1 MTLTDPLP
9 TLDGRL
15 LLPGDDGFDDAARP
29 WNLAIAQ
36 LPAAVAEVASVA
48 DVQAVLAHARAS
60 GLRVAAQST
69 GHGAEALDTGALRA
83 AILIRTHALDDIS
96 IDAAARRARIGAGV
110 KAAALAAAAAE
121 HGLAPVLGLAPSVGV
136 AGLSLG
142 GGLGWLGRA
151 HGLASNAIVSLDVV
165 TADGAARTIDINNDP
180 ELFYALRGGGGSYA
194 IVTALELALHPVD
207 AVSGGVITFP
217 FETAGEVLEQVRR
230 IAPSLPDAASLVV
243 RIVQVPPLEHIPE
256 ALRGKRLVMIVATHL
271 GPHAD
276 AERLFAPLR
285 SGAAISDTFGPVGL
299 ADLVRVAGDPEEPGM
314 ARGDGMLLED
324 LTVDVVAALGEL
336 LDDPAVAGALGVIEL
351 RQLGGALGRPA
362 AGGGAIDRV
371 DAGWTFFTGGF
382 APTPEV
388 AGAVLA
394 AVAAAKDRMAPFAA
408 PGLLLNTTAL
418 GADPARAFAPEA
430 WARLA
435 RVKAQYD
442 PDDLILAAHRG

>member
-15 LLPGDDGFDDAARP
+15 LLPGDDGFEAAAQP

-36 LPAAVAEVASVA
+36 RPAAVAEVASVA
-48 DVQAVLAHARAS
+48 DVQAVLAHARAA
-60 GLRVAAQST
+60 GQRVAAQST
-69 GHGAEALDTGALRA
+69 GHGAEALDTGALRE
-83 AILIRTHALDDIS
+83 AILIRTHALDAIE
-96 IDAAARRARIGAGV
+96 IDAGARRARIGAGV
-110 KAAALAAAAAE
+110 KAAAVAAAAAE
-121 HGLAPVLGLAPSVGV
+121 HGLVPVVGLAPSVGV
-136 AGLSLG
+136 AGLALG

-180 ELFYALRGGGGSYA
+180 ELFYALRGGGGAYA
-194 IVTALELALHPVD
+194 VVTALELALHPVD
-207 AVSGGVITFP
+207 AISGGVLTFP
-217 FETAGEVLEQVRR
+217 FEAAGEVLEQVRR
-230 IAPSLPDAASLVV
+230 VAPSLPEAASLVI

-256 ALRGKRLVMIVATHL
+256 AMRGKRLVMVVATHL

-285 SGAAISDTFGPVGL
+285 SGGTIMDTFAPIAL

-324 LTVDVVAALGEL
+324 LTVDALAALAEL
-336 LDDPAVAGALGVIEL
+336 LDDPEVGALGVIEL

-362 AGGGAIDRV
+362 PGGGAIAQV

-382 APTPEV
+382 APNPEV
-388 AGAVLA
+388 AAAVLA
-394 AVAAAKDRMAPFAA
+394 AVATAKDRMAPFAA
-408 PGLLLNTTAL
+408 PGLVLNNTAL

-430 WARLA
+430 WARLQA
-435 RVKAQYD
+435 AKDRYD
-442 PDDLILAAHRG
+442 PDDLILAAHRA

>member
-15 LLPGDDGFDDAARP
+15 LLPGDDGFEAAAQP

-48 DVQAVLAHARAS
+48 DVQAVLAHARAA

-69 GHGAEALDTGALRA
+69 GHGAEALDTGALRE
-83 AILIRTHALDDIS
+83 AILIRTHALGDIS

-136 AGLSLG
+136 AGLALG

-151 HGLASNAIVSLDVV
+151 HGLASNAIMSLDVV
-165 TADGAARTIDINNDP
+165 TADGAARRIDDDNDP

-194 IVTALELALHPVD
+194 IVTALELELHPVD
-207 AVSGGVITFP
+207 ALSGGVITFP
-217 FETAGEVLEQVRR
+217 FDVAGEVLEQVRR
-230 IAPSLPDAASLVV
+230 MAPSLPDAASLVV

-256 ALRGKRLVMIVATHL
+256 AMRGKRLVMVVASHL

-285 SGAAISDTFGPVGL
+285 STGAMMDTFGPIGI
-299 ADLVRVAGDPEEPGM
+299 ADLVRIAGDPEEPGM

-324 LTVDVVAALGEL
+324 LTVDALAALGEL
-336 LDDPAVAGALGVIEL
+336 LDDPGVGGALGVFEL

-362 AGGGAIDRV
+362 PGAGAIAQG
-371 DAGWTFFTGGF
+371 DAGWTLFAGGM
-382 APTPEV
+382 APDAE
-388 AGAVLA
+388 AAAAILA
-394 AVAAAKDRMAPFAA
+394 AVAAAQDRMAPFAA
-408 PGLLLNTTAL
+408 PGLVLNNTAL
-418 GADPARAFAPEA
+418 GADPARAFTPEA
-430 WARLA
+430 WARLGA
-435 RVKAQYD
+435 VKAQHD

>member
-15 LLPGDDGFDDAARP
+15 LLPGDDGFEAAATP

-48 DVQAVLAHARAS
+48 DVQAVLAHARAA

-69 GHGAEALDTGALRA
+69 GHGAEALDTGALRG
-83 AILIRTHALDDIS
+83 AILIRTHALDEIA
-96 IDAAARRARIGAGV
+96 IDAGARRARIGAGV
-110 KAAALAAAAAE
+110 RASALAAAAAE

-151 HGLASNAIVSLDVV
+151 HGLASNAIISLDVV
-165 TADGAARTIDINNDP
+165 TADGAARTVDATNDP

-207 AVSGGVITFP
+207 ALSGGVITFP
-217 FETAGEVLEQVRR
+217 FAAAGEVLEQVRR
-230 IAPSLPDAASLVV
+230 IAPSLPDAASVVV
-243 RIVQVPPLEHIPE
+243 RIVQVPDLEHIPE
-256 ALRGKRLVMIVATHL
+256 AMRGRRLVMVVATHL

-285 SGAAISDTFGPVGL
+285 SGAAISDTFGPIGL

-324 LTVDVVAALGEL
+324 LTVDTLAALGEL
-336 LDDPAVAGALGVIEL
+336 LEDASGLGVIEL
-351 RQLGGALGRPA
+351 RQLGGALGRTAPDA
-362 AGGGAIDRV
+362 GAIERV
-371 DAGWTFFTGGF
+371 DAGWTFFAGGF
-382 APTPEV
+382 APTPE
-388 AGAVLA
+388 AADAVLA
-394 AVAAAKDRMAPFAA
+394 AVAAARDRLAPFAA
-408 PGLLLNTTAL
+408 PGLVLNNTAL
-418 GADPARAFAPEA
+418 GADPSRAFTPDT
-430 WARLA
+430 WSRLS
-435 RVKAQYD
+435 RTKSQYD
-442 PDDLILAAHRG
+442 PDDLILAAHRA